1 MNTPVALVSACNRV
15 RTRPARRRCL
25 GVLGLACFLGSMAA
39 GLAEP
44 PAPARLLLT
53 WRVLD
58 AAGSVEIEAAAEA
71 ATGRH
76 MHADWQ
82 GKGIDRALSAATYF
96 DGKAETWASGTEGI
110 YRPVHRDPAP
120 PSFQRASL
128 FDVAWVF
135 LPQWQAELEARPDV
149 ARTEAGG
156 LLTTRSEMMG
166 FELMRDAQGLIV
178 GFASRLGPDATGAP
192 LWVERHY
199 EDFQV
204 IAGARLPKHVRAVVR
219 SRPQTGKPQ
228 WDKTAV
234 YELIKASSDAAE
246 VERALMFSPTDLGVS
261 RLDPATSDVYDEQG
275 KLLYNQKRRAD
286 DALAAFAGTSAL
298 RPWLYGA
305 SGLVVVVA
313 LALAVRRSLGRSAA

>member
-1 MNTPVALVSACNRV
+1 MNTAVAPVAARI
-15 RTRPARRRCL
+15 RIGMTRASCRCL
-25 GVLGLACFLGSMAA
+25 VVLGIACFVGSMAA

-44 PAPARLLLT
+44 PAPARLVLT

-58 AAGSVEIEAAAEA
+58 AAGGVEIETAAEA

-110 YRPVHRDPAP
+110 YRPVQRDPAP

-156 LLTTRSEMMG
+156 LHTTRSSTMG
-166 FELMRDAQGLIV
+166 FELMQDAQGLIV
-178 GFASRLGPDATGAP
+178 GFASRLGPDTTGAP

-204 IAGARLPKHVRAVVR
+204 IAGAHLPKHVRAVVR
-219 SRPQTGKPQ
+219 SRPETGKPQ

-234 YELIKASSDAAE
+234 YELVKASSDPAE
-246 VERALMFSPTDLGVS
+246 VERALTFSPTDLGVN
-261 RLDPATSDVYDEQG
+261 RLDAATSDVYDEHG

-305 SGLVVVVA
+305 SGLVVAVA
-313 LALAVRRSLGRSAA
+313 LALAVRRSLNRSAT